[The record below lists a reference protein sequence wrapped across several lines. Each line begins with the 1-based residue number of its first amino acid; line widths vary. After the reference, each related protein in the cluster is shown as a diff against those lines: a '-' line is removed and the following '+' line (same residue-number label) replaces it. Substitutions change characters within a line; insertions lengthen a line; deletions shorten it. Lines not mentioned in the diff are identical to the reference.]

1 MFPGCGP
8 TCFRKKK
15 LDALQYAKDSEAYE
29 VALHG
34 HGWVQAKKEKEATL
48 EADSQVS
55 IYKNKFNE
63 LQNNIEPSDSEE
75 VKDMKYQIERDSTLA
90 AILNR
95 LTSLFYNHTSTNCY
109 FSALLDLII
118 TVLAIYLIYI
128 AFLKGRI
135 VGGKRLVK

>member
-95 LTSLFYNHTSTNCY
+95 LTSLFYNHTSTNWY